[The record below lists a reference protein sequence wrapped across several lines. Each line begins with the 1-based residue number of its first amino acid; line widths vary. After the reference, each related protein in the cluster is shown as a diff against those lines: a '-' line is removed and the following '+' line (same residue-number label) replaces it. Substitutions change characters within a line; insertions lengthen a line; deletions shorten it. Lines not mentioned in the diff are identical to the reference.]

1 MRIALTPAA
10 REQLAVLAGDDRPI
24 KLVYDMEGCGCANDG
39 VPRLKRVAAREPG
52 DEAASETPVEIL
64 YDRHLAFLFEER
76 LILDADRSAG
86 TFKLKSDGQIY
97 ATGLTIEDHAGL
109 A

>member
-1 MRIALTPAA
+1 MHIALTPAA
-10 REQLAVLAGDDRPI
+10 REQLADLAGDPRPI

-39 VPRLKRVAAREPG
+39 VPRLWRVAARETG
-52 DEAASETPVEIL
+52 DETACESPVEIL
-64 YDRHLAFLFEER
+64 YDRYLAFFFEER

-97 ATGLTIEDHAGL
+97 ATGLTIEDKTDL
-109 A
+109 T